1 MMHITDFWRLNMA
14 EPTSDK
20 HYEEKFE
27 FSLWKLIKQRA
38 NEKDISYHDA
48 SIEVLPEFQKT
59 IRYRDK
65 EFEDACIEKRR
76 QEMLEVSEQE
86 RILEGLQRG
95 D

>member
-1 MMHITDFWRLNMA
+1 MA

-38 NEKDISYHDA
+38 EQKDISYHDA

-65 EFEDACIEKRR
+65 EFEDAAIQKRR
-76 QEMLEVSEQE
+76 QEMLELSELE
-86 RILEGLQRG
+86 RKLERLKKGEE
-95 D
+95 

>member
-1 MMHITDFWRLNMA
+1 MA

-27 FSLWKLIKQRA
+27 FSLWKLIKKRA
-38 NEKDISYHDA
+38 EQKDISYHDA

-65 EFEDACIEKRR
+65 EFEEAAIQKRR
-76 QEMLEVSEQE
+76 QEMLELSELE
-86 RILEGLQRG
+86 RKLERLKKGEE
-95 D
+95 

>member
-1 MMHITDFWRLNMA
+1 MV

-38 NEKDISYHDA
+38 EEKDISYHDA
-48 SIEVLPEFQKT
+48 AIEVLPEFEKT

-65 EFEDACIEKRR
+65 EFEAAAIQKRR
-76 QEMLEVSEQE
+76 KEMLELSELEQKLE
-86 RILEGLQRG
+86 RIMKGE
-95 D
+95 